1 MDALMG
7 LLALRRASEHT
18 TLSEINKQ
26 LAVGGLSITPEG
38 ARLLAERRAT
48 SLADT
53 ERVEFGTPAAV
64 TIAEAIATSPYVTQD
79 DVANVLADLSES
91 FYALRDELPAH
102 VPDTE
107 IAEALRGCFDAW
119 GSAAD
124 ATTLTTEEVMAFSQ
138 AYMQAVEAERDD
150 AYRIVD
156 DVGRTYVFDPAEWD
170 YDEQSDGWY
179 GERWADDWRD

>member
-18 TLSEINKQ
+18 TLSEINKR
-26 LAVGGLSITPEG
+26 LAVGGLSITPAD
-38 ARLLAERRAT
+38 ARQLGERRAA
-48 SLADT
+48 SLADV

-64 TIAEAIATSPYVTQD
+64 TIAEAIATSPYLTQD
-79 DVANVLADLSES
+79 DVANVLADLSDS

-102 VPDTE
+102 VPDAE

-119 GSAAD
+119 GSASET
-124 ATTLTTEEVMAFSQ
+124 ATLSTEEVMAFSQ
-138 AYMQAVEAERDD
+138 TYLQAAEAERDE
-150 AYRIVD
+150 AYHIVD
-156 DVGRTYVFDPAEWD
+156 DEGCTYVFDPAEWD

-179 GERWADDWRD
+179 GEWWADDWRD